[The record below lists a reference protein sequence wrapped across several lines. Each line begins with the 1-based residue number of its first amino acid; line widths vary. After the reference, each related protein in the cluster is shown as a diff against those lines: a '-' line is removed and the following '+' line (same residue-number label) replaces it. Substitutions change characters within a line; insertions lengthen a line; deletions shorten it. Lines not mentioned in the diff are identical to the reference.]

1 MNVSCP
7 QCKTVFRVDP
17 RKVPAEGVRA
27 RCSVCGGVFEVSAE
41 EKQVPAAAVAVRP
54 PLARPAP
61 PPPAPPPP
69 PVVEAERPSAPPD
82 MLPEVPEPAAP
93 PAEGEAFAPPPEL
106 EEPSPTPDAAV
117 EPAPPEPVVAPTP
130 PPTPTPPPAVEPVA
144 PPEPPP
150 VRPTPTPAPVAGF
163 QFGQPDQNARARRLA
178 RALISDLAA
187 YYPDRQEKGLR
198 EGRLKELFQEELRKS
213 WQEYVDQVGLE
224 VAKSTPHFRDALN
237 EILARGKRVF

>member
-27 RCSVCGGVFEVSAE
+27 RCSVCGGVFEVLSEEQVAE
-41 EKQVPAAAVAVRP
+41 KAAAVAAP
-54 PLARPAP
+54 PPPPPPPPPMPPPPPPPEPVHVAPVEREPVAMVPPAAPEPEIAVPAVEPADEPDDLMPPAP
-61 PPPAPPPP
+61 QEPEPVLEPEAPAEVAPLPPPPQPSAPAPPPAPPPP
-69 PVVEAERPSAPPD
+69 
-82 MLPEVPEPAAP
+82 
-93 PAEGEAFAPPPEL
+93 
-106 EEPSPTPDAAV
+106 TPK
-117 EPAPPEPVVAPTP
+117 
-130 PPTPTPPPAVEPVA
+130 
-144 PPEPPP
+144 
-150 VRPTPTPAPVAGF
+150 PVAGF
-163 QFGQPDQNARARRLA
+163 KFGQPDQDARAQRLA

-187 YYPDRQEKGLR
+187 YHPDRQEKGLK

-224 VAKSTPHFRDALN
+224 VARSTPYFRDALN

>member
-1 MNVSCP
+1 MP
-7 QCKTVFRVDP
+7 PTVPEPV
-17 RKVPAEGVRA
+17 
-27 RCSVCGGVFEVSAE
+27 AE
-41 EKQVPAAAVAVRP
+41 EPEVEEPEVVA
-54 PLARPAP
+54 
-61 PPPAPPPP
+61 P
-69 PVVEAERPSAPPD
+69 PVVDA
-82 MLPEVPEPAAP
+82 
-93 PAEGEAFAPPPEL
+93 GYAPPPEL
-106 EEPSPTPDAAV
+106 EEPSPAAEAVEPRTPEPV
-117 EPAPPEPVVAPTP
+117 SEPAPPTP
-130 PPTPTPPPAVEPVA
+130 PPVA
-144 PPEPPP
+144 PPQPPP

-163 QFGQPDQNARARRLA
+163 QFGQADQSARARRLA